1 MADHMNNA
9 ALAKLEPYLLMSK
22 SAKGAAATKL
32 IQDATSAPGVFVF
45 SELLEMP
52 SIQDVGPEFADI
64 VRLMMN
70 REIVSTPVATRT
82 MAFFVE
88 ALRVWDLQ

>member
-1 MADHMNNA
+1 MNNA
-9 ALAKLEPYLLMSK
+9 TLAKLEPYLLMSK

-52 SIQDVGPEFADI
+52 SIQDVSP
-64 VRLMMN
+64 
-70 REIVSTPVATRT
+70 
-82 MAFFVE
+82 
-88 ALRVWDLQ
+88 